1 MRSVRRAVVVACT
14 LVLGACTTEPYKDS
28 IGTFAK
34 GISASQSALVKLDQR
49 NNEIKRGQQ
58 LRAQT
63 NLKLGPCNVGS
74 GGCEFAGLTPPKSTI
89 PTALLYMAQLVAYSN
104 GLADLVAAKDTAA
117 IEQAS
122 GKINAAAQSSIKS
135 FGTQVGQSA
144 TILAALDLVN
154 TVANDIIDTQRV
166 AALRTAVLNNRSR
179 IESAINSL
187 ANTSYQLQVEVVG
200 IEKVYLNQQAADF
213 NSSTDPGARQR
224 LAEEISSEQ
233 ESLAELAKTDARVPF
248 RALLKAHKAVVRALQ
263 GPNYSFTDAA
273 STLQDFLAKAQALDA
288 AVKKG
293 S

>member
-1 MRSVRRAVVVACT
+1 MYVSI
-14 LVLGACTTEPYKDS
+14 GACTTEPYKDS

-49 NNEIKRGQQ
+49 NNEIKREQQ

-74 GGCEFAGLTPPKSTI
+74 GGCEFTGLTPPKSTI
-89 PTALLYMAQLVAYSN
+89 PTALSYMAQLVAYSN

-154 TVANDIIDTQRV
+154 TIANDIIDAQRV
-166 AALRTAVLNNRSR
+166 AALRAAVLNNRSR

-213 NSSTDPGARQR
+213 NSSTDPGVRQR
-224 LAEEISSEQ
+224 LSEEISSEQ
-233 ESLAELAKTDARVPF
+233 ESCGAGQNGRQGAISRTLEGAQGCRPRAARPELFIHRCGEHPAGF
-248 RALLKAHKAVVRALQ
+248 
-263 GPNYSFTDAA
+263 S
-273 STLQDFLAKAQALDA
+273 SKAQALDA